1 MEREEVEERQ
11 WRFRRGERVEGGGGG
26 EREEVEGRGRRRRA
40 RRGKRGRWRRRR
52 ERREGRGEEV
62 TSVEGL
68 GYQSI
73 PWLAPSHTWSGWPSG
88 STDWLSSPSGTP
100 AGQTARLRG
109 ARET

>member
-52 ERREGRGEEV
+52 ERREGRGERYHKTERRM
-62 TSVEGL
+62 TSISAHCDATRL
-68 GYQSI
+68 QRC
-73 PWLAPSHTWSGWPSG
+73 
-88 STDWLSSPSGTP
+88 LSMDHHDGDIS
-100 AGQTARLRG
+100 ALRG
-109 ARET
+109 LDRFKRD